1 MERFPNIL
9 QEAVLLKMRTAILEG
24 VEMGLVLS
32 TMIGPVFF
40 ALITTSM
47 NQGMKQASFLALG
60 VLSSDL
66 LYIFC
71 TYFGIHVLMTLPY
84 FEKGLGM
91 AGGVILL
98 GLGIRFFRQGVKP
111 ISQPV
116 LVEKGPGGKA
126 FLQGFGINGINPFV
140 FLFWLSIASMVSL
153 RPLWKE
159 PEIIGFYAG
168 LLITIFLVDLLK
180 AYLGGLLTQVMTLN
194 LRKTLHWIAGIMI
207 CYFGIKMIWQAFSP

>member
-1 MERFPNIL
+1 
-9 QEAVLLKMRTAILEG
+9 MRTAILEG
-24 VEMGLVLS
+24 VEMGLLLS

-60 VLSSDL
+60 VFSSDL

-84 FEKGLGM
+84 FEKGLGI
-91 AGGVILL
+91 AGGVILV
-98 GLGIRFFRQGVKP
+98 GLGIRFFRQKVEP
-111 ISQPV
+111 NSPPMH
-116 LVEKGPGGKA
+116 VEKGPVGKA

-153 RPLWKE
+153 RPQWKG

-168 LLITIFLVDLLK
+168 LLITIFLVDMLK
-180 AYLGGLLTQVMTLN
+180 AYLGGLLTQVMTVN
-194 LRKTLHWIAGIMI
+194 LRKILNWIAGIMI
-207 CYFGIKMIWQAFSP
+207 CYFGIKMIWLAFSP